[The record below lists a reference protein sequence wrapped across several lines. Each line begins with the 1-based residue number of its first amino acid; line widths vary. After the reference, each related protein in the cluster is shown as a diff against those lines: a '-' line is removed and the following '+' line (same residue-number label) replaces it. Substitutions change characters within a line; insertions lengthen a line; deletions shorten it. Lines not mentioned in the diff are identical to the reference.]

1 LRRHTAGSRAST
13 NFLHHPARSLR
24 RLISL
29 LSTFGAVAGVQLQTS
44 RSIKPRE
51 RDLGDLRLF
60 FLVRFLTRPTNHPRH
75 AVCAFNDE
83 SKPVRPQNNLC
94 LNKYLC
100 LQSYASSP
108 RVPGASRMA
117 IEITSESLTGAQPE
131 RTVDY
136 KESPLPAVSEF
147 PGSSQRGSRPRF
159 RLTNST
165 WTRRNFS
172 SRARELSDGDAIILS
187 IPKSGRTWLRA
198 FLCAYFCRRF
208 GLEFTL
214 RPGRYALPGFPRI
227 IFSHDLFE
235 HRTKGDRWDRIRGK
249 YLVPRRELNR
259 AKIILLARDP
269 RDCLVSLYLQLTR
282 RDPNAPVNLKQ
293 KTVSEMLRD
302 EKFGMHAIINAM
314 NHWLNE
320 FSRRDNFT
328 LVRYE
333 ALRASPAEHF
343 RDLLAVLGEPSPN
356 ANIFQEALEFSRFE
370 NMQKL
375 EAAGSFDSNILH
387 PGDVRDPESF
397 KVRRGKVG
405 GYSEYLSTEDQQFAA
420 DAMTELDRRFGYTA

>member
-1 LRRHTAGSRAST
+1 
-13 NFLHHPARSLR
+13 
-24 RLISL
+24 
-29 LSTFGAVAGVQLQTS
+29 
-44 RSIKPRE
+44 
-51 RDLGDLRLF
+51 
-60 FLVRFLTRPTNHPRH
+60 
-75 AVCAFNDE
+75 
-83 SKPVRPQNNLC
+83 
-94 LNKYLC
+94 
-100 LQSYASSP
+100 
-108 RVPGASRMA
+108 MA
-117 IEITSESLTGAQPE
+117 IEITSESLAGAQPE
-131 RTVDY
+131 PKAGY
-136 KESPLPAVSEF
+136 EESPRSAASDF
-147 PGSSQRGSRPRF
+147 SGSGQRSARSRF

-172 SRARELSDGDAIILS
+172 SRAQELSGGDAIILS

-227 IFSHDLFE
+227 VFSHDLFE
-235 HRTKGDRWDRIRGK
+235 HRTKGDWWDRIRGK

-269 RDCLVSLYLQLTR
+269 RDCFVSLYLQLTR
-282 RDPNAPVNLKQ
+282 RDPNAPVKLKQ

-302 EKFGMHAIINAM
+302 EKFGMRAIVDAM
-314 NHWLNE
+314 NNWLNE
-320 FSRRDNFT
+320 FSEHDNFT

-343 RDLLAVLGEPSPN
+343 RDLLAVLGEPSPDQN
-356 ANIFQEALEFSRFE
+356 VFHEALEFSRFE

-375 EAAGSFDSNILH
+375 EAAGAFDSNILH

-405 GYSEYLSTEDQQFAA
+405 GYREYLSADDQRFAEA
-420 DAMTELDRRFGYTA
+420 AITELDRRFGYTD